1 MNILLLPYNAELLP
15 TCFATKQSNY
25 RPYEHLKPSGK
36 WFGLVCRRHRL

>member
-1 MNILLLPYNAELLP
+1 MNILLLPYNAEPLP

-36 WFGLVCRRHRL
+36 